1 MAQVHSKQTTRAKA
15 TVAKNQSQGLSTGAE
30 IKTDNLVAIRHL
42 AKLLPIHKQK
52 KVLNELAGIHTSNLR
67 GRGVDFSEVRSYQ
80 PGDDIRAMDWRV
92 TARNQKPHIK
102 VFHEERERPIMI
114 VCDLRSSMFFGT
126 QYAFKSVLAADIS
139 SLLSWAALNNG
150 DRIGA
155 LLFDNNREIDVRPK
169 PGRKQVMHVLHE
181 LAEFT
186 QQQEPSVDKQGSSDQ
201 KNSTKQKSVGRLA
214 DMCRH
219 VRQITRPGSTI
230 FFISDW
236 QGFDQDCERQ
246 LHKIG
251 KNNDVVALNIFDAF
265 EKDILPLGSYPL
277 TDGQQRLQLE
287 CYSKSQ
293 GVAHQ
298 QAFEQRLKDLKQRM
312 LKLGIPLINLQA
324 QGDIISDLRAGLGLS
339 QVVIKKSKK

>member
-1 MAQVHSKQTTRAKA
+1 MAQARTQTNT
-15 TVAKNQSQGLSTGAE
+15 KNQPQGLSTGAE
-30 IKTDNLVAIRHL
+30 ITTDNLVTMRKL
-42 AKLLPIHKQK
+42 ANLLPIHKQK

-102 VFHEERERPIMI
+102 VFREERERPIMI

-126 QYAFKSVLAADIS
+126 QYAFKSVLAADIA
-139 SLLSWAALNNG
+139 SLFAWSALNNG

-155 LLFDNNREIDVRPK
+155 LLFDNDREIDIRPK

-181 LAEFT
+181 LAEFN
-186 QQQEPSVDKQGSSDQ
+186 QQQTPINTTKPSS
-201 KNSTKQKSVGRLA
+201 RLA
-214 DMCRH
+214 EMCRH
-219 VRQITRPGSTI
+219 VRQITRPGSTVY
-230 FFISDW
+230 FISDW

-246 LHKIG
+246 LHKIS
-251 KNNDVVALNIFDAF
+251 KSNDVVALNIFDAF
-265 EKDILPLGSYPL
+265 EENILPLGSYPL
-277 TDGQQRLQLE
+277 TDGQQRMQLE

-293 GVAHQ
+293 GIAHQ
-298 QAFEQRLKDLKQRM
+298 QAFQQRIQELKQKT

-324 QGDIISDLRAGLGLS
+324 KGDVISDLRSGLGLS
-339 QVVIKKSKK
+339 QTAMNKLL

>member
-1 MAQVHSKQTTRAKA
+1 
-15 TVAKNQSQGLSTGAE
+15 
-30 IKTDNLVAIRHL
+30 
-42 AKLLPIHKQK
+42 
-52 KVLNELAGIHTSNLR
+52 
-67 GRGVDFSEVRSYQ
+67 
-80 PGDDIRAMDWRV
+80 
-92 TARNQKPHIK
+92 
-102 VFHEERERPIMI
+102 
-114 VCDLRSSMFFGT
+114 MFFGT

-169 PGRKQVMHVLHE
+169 PGRKQVMHVLHA

-186 QQQEPSVDKQGSSDQ
+186 QQQEPTVEQ
-201 KNSTKQKSVGRLA
+201 KNSSEQKTIGRLA

-246 LHKIG
+246 LHKIS
-251 KNNDVVALNIFDAF
+251 KNNDVVAINISDAF
-265 EKDILPLGSYPL
+265 EKNILPLGSYPL
-277 TDGQQRLQLE
+277 TDGQQRMQLE

-298 QAFEQRLKDLKQRM
+298 QAFEQRLKDLKQRT

-339 QVVIKKSKK
+339 QVIIKKGKK

>member
-1 MAQVHSKQTTRAKA
+1 MDQVENK
-15 TVAKNQSQGLSTGAE
+15 GLSSGAE

-42 AKLLPIHKQK
+42 ANLLPIHKQK

-92 TARNQKPHIK
+92 TARTQSPHIK
-102 VFHEERERPIMI
+102 VFREERERPIMI
-114 VCDLRSSMFFGT
+114 VCDLRASMFFGT
-126 QYAFKSVLAADIS
+126 QYAFKSVLAADLT
-139 SLLSWAALNNG
+139 SLFAWSALNNG

-155 LLFDNNREIDVRPK
+155 LFFDNHREIDIRPK

-186 QQQEPSVDKQGSSDQ
+186 QQQAPLSPEQSAE
-201 KNSTKQKSVGRLA
+201 RLS

-219 VRQITRPGSTI
+219 ARRVARPGSTI
-230 FFISDW
+230 YFISDW
-236 QGFDQDCERQ
+236 QGFNLDCERQ
-246 LHKIG
+246 LHQINKH
-251 KNNDVVALNIFDAF
+251 NDVVAVNIFDAF
-265 EKDILPLGSYPL
+265 EENILPLGSYPL

-293 GVAHQ
+293 GLAHQ
-298 QAFEQRLKDLKQRM
+298 QAFQQRQQELKQRT

-324 QGDIISDLRAGLGLS
+324 QNDIISELRLGLGLS
-339 QVVIKKSKK
+339 QVIKKKGK

>member
-1 MAQVHSKQTTRAKA
+1 MAQARTQTST
-15 TVAKNQSQGLSTGAE
+15 KNQPQGLSTGAE
-30 IKTDNLVAIRHL
+30 ITTDNLVTMRKL
-42 AKLLPIHKQK
+42 ANLLPIHKQK

-102 VFHEERERPIMI
+102 VFREERERPIMI

-126 QYAFKSVLAADIS
+126 QYAFKSVLAADIA
-139 SLLSWAALNNG
+139 SLFAWSALNNG

-155 LLFDNNREIDVRPK
+155 LLFDNNREIDIRPK

-181 LAEFT
+181 LAEFN
-186 QQQEPSVDKQGSSDQ
+186 QQQTPINTAKPSS
-201 KNSTKQKSVGRLA
+201 RLA
-214 DMCRH
+214 EMCRH
-219 VRQITRPGSTI
+219 VRQITRPGSTVY
-230 FFISDW
+230 FISDW

-246 LHKIG
+246 LHKIS
-251 KNNDVVALNIFDAF
+251 KSNDVVALNIFDAF
-265 EKDILPLGSYPL
+265 EENILPLGSYPL
-277 TDGQQRLQLE
+277 TDGQQRMQLE

-293 GVAHQ
+293 SIAHQ
-298 QAFEQRLKDLKQRM
+298 QAFQQRIQELKQKT

-324 QGDIISDLRAGLGLS
+324 KGDVISDLRSGLGLS
-339 QVVIKKSKK
+339 QTAMNTLL